1 MADRVQGILGVE
13 GGTEEVQAVM
23 DLINNAVAGQPAHLV
38 LASLIALLAMGADKV
53 RQLEQ
58 SARNEEL
65 PPTVN
70 MYGSIIGFDY
80 AIHFRPSEESAEGQ
94 AVH

>member
-1 MADRVQGILGVE
+1 MSDKVEGVLEVE
-13 GGTEEVQAVM
+13 GGIEELQAVM
-23 DLINNAVAGQPAHLV
+23 DLINNAVAGQPTHVV
-38 LASLIALLAMGADKV
+38 LASFIALLAMGADKV

-58 SARNEEL
+58 AARKEEL

-80 AIHFRPSEESAEGQ
+80 AIHFRRSEESAEDQ